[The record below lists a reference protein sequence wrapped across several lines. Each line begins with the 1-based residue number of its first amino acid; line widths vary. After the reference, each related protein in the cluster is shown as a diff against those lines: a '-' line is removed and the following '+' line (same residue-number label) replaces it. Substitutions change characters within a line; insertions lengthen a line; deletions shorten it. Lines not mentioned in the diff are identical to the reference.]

1 MYKVFWLTCFRNRTK
16 VPFDQ
21 FIYNLGL
28 YAQIYSKQEFLRSF
42 INEFLK
48 EKLTDPTYNYEVD
61 LAKDGAKLIKLVVNG
76 ITSNTTEPDE
86 TKDPS
91 SVVTVRSEG
100 TEIIAG
106 INNKDFDLIEILNDF
121 ILPIKVGNGN
131 KITTNITSGKEIS
144 QDYLSIGSYPFN
156 DIILNR
162 HFPIG
167 LNTVIYSTGD
177 KLRIT
182 DYSNLSIPQARSAI
196 ESKATE
202 LSNLS
207 QGDFVN
213 LGGVPTYKVTST
225 NPLTLT
231 HVFDLK
237 KEGKDLTDYKPL

>member
-1 MYKVFWLTCFRNRTK
+1 M
-16 VPFDQ
+16 
-21 FIYNLGL
+21 
-28 YAQIYSKQEFLRSF
+28 
-42 INEFLK
+42 
-48 EKLTDPTYNYEVD
+48 
-61 LAKDGAKLIKLVVNG
+61 
-76 ITSNTTEPDE
+76 
-86 TKDPS
+86 
-91 SVVTVRSEG
+91 TVKSEG
-100 TEIIAG
+100 SEIVNAIKG
-106 INNKDFDLIEILNDF
+106 DGFDLIEILDKF
-121 ILPIKVGNGN
+121 IHPTKLGNGT
-131 KITTNITSGKEIS
+131 KISANITSGKEIS

-167 LNTVIYSTGD
+167 LNTVIFSTGD

-237 KEGKDLTDYKPL
+237 IEGKDLEGYKPL

>member
-1 MYKVFWLTCFRNRTK
+1 M
-16 VPFDQ
+16 
-21 FIYNLGL
+21 
-28 YAQIYSKQEFLRSF
+28 
-42 INEFLK
+42 
-48 EKLTDPTYNYEVD
+48 
-61 LAKDGAKLIKLVVNG
+61 
-76 ITSNTTEPDE
+76 
-86 TKDPS
+86 
-91 SVVTVRSEG
+91 TVKSEG

-106 INNKDFDLIEILNDF
+106 ITNKDFDLVEIINDF
-121 ILPIKVGNGN
+121 ILPTKVGSGT
-131 KITTNITSGKEIS
+131 KISANITQGKEIN

-167 LNTVIYSTGD
+167 LNTVIFSTGD

-196 ESKATE
+196 EAKATE

-231 HVFDLK
+231 HAFDLK
-237 KEGKDLTDYKPL
+237 VEGKDVGTYVAT